1 MSYAYLRKEGKA
13 VKVSSVDQMRA
24 MDSSATKEYGIS
36 EMLLMEN
43 AGIASCTVLDKEVG
57 ISGRTFLIFCGGG
70 NNGGDGFVAARKIHS
85 SGGRARVFLLAD
97 KNTYKGSAK
106 TNLDIISRLPI
117 EITRLGSIESLGHD
131 LAHCDAVIDA
141 MLGTG
146 LDREVSGLYAEVIRT
161 VNECPQPVVS
171 LDIPSGVN
179 GNTGKAM
186 GYAVAA
192 DYTTTFGLPKLGN
205 LLMPGYGLCGRL
217 YVTHISFPPELYV
230 QNGIMVEINEPP
242 ALPLRDPSGHKGTFG
257 QALFIAGASG
267 YFGAPY
273 FSAMSFLKAGG
284 GYSRL
289 ACPED
294 VMPFIA
300 AKGSEIVFIP
310 QIPTRSGSISY
321 ENKESL
327 LKLSEKMDIVVIG
340 PGLSLNEET
349 AQLVR
354 ELTESIERPVIIDAD
369 GIAAVSKDLS
379 IIKKRGAPTILTPHL
394 GEMSRLTRVPSDR
407 IESDKITVLSKAA
420 NELGAIIVM
429 KGANSLIGYPDGRI
443 LINVSGNSGMAT
455 AGSGDVLTGAIA
467 AMFGLGL
474 PIDQAVSKGVFIHG
488 VSGDLAAADLGQDGM
503 TAQDIL
509 DFLPRAVQMDREG
522 SLEDLY
528 RGVDVI

>member
-1 MSYAYLRKEGKA
+1 M
-13 VKVSSVDQMRA
+13 KVSSVDQMRA
-24 MDSSATKEYGIS
+24 MDSSATKDYGIS

-43 AGIASCTVLDKEVG
+43 AGMAAFSVLDREIGV
-57 ISGRTFLIFCGGG
+57 SGRTFLIFCGGG
-70 NNGGDGFVAARKIHS
+70 NNGGDGFVVARKIHS

-97 KNTYKGSAK
+97 RDKYKGSAK
-106 TNLDIISRLPI
+106 ANLDIISKLPI
-117 EITRLGSIESLGHD
+117 EIVRLSSTESLEHA
-131 LAHCDAVIDA
+131 LAHCDGVVDA

-146 LDREVSGLYAEVIRT
+146 LDRDVSGLYAEVIGA
-161 VNECPQPVVS
+161 VNECPRPVLS

-179 GNTGKAM
+179 GDTGRAM
-186 GYAVAA
+186 GCAVAA
-192 DYTTTFGLPKLGN
+192 DYTVTFGLPKIGN
-205 LLMPGYGLCGRL
+205 LLMPGYGLCGSL
-217 YVTHISFPPELYV
+217 FVTHISFPPELYASDE
-230 QNGIMVEINEPP
+230 IRIEINDPP
-242 ALPLRDPSGHKGTFG
+242 ALPLRNPAGYKNTFG

-294 VMPFIA
+294 IVPFIA

-310 QIPTRSGSISY
+310 QKPTRSGSISY

-327 LKLSEKMDIVVIG
+327 LRLSEKVDIVVIG
-340 PGLSLNEET
+340 PGLSLSEET

-354 ELTESIERPVIIDAD
+354 ELVAAIEKPVVIDAD
-369 GIAAVSKDLS
+369 GISAISKNPAIL
-379 IIKKRGAPTILTPHL
+379 RERHAPTVLTPHL
-394 GEMSRLTRVPSDR
+394 GEMSRLTGISSER
-407 IESDKITVLSKAA
+407 IDQDKVAVLAKTA
-420 NELGAIIVM
+420 NELGAIVVM
-429 KGANSLIGYPDGRI
+429 KGAGSLIGYPDGRI
-443 LINVSGNSGMAT
+443 FINVSGNSGMAT

-467 AMFGLGL
+467 AMLGLGL

-488 VSGDLAAADLGQDGM
+488 VSGDLAAAEIGQDGM

-509 DFLPRAVQMDREG
+509 DFLPLAVRMDREG

>member
-1 MSYAYLRKEGKA
+1 ML

-24 MDSSATKEYGIS
+24 MDSSATEAYGIS
-36 EMLLMEN
+36 ELLLMEN
-43 AGIASCTVLDKEVG
+43 AGIAAYSVLDSEVG
-57 ISGRTFLIFCGGG
+57 VSGRTFLVFCGPG
-70 NNGGDGFVAARKIHS
+70 NNGGDGFVVARKIHS

-97 KNTYKGSAK
+97 QDKYKGSAK
-106 TNLDIISRLPI
+106 TNLDIISRLSI
-117 EITRLGSIESLGHD
+117 EITRLDSVRSLEHD
-131 LAHCDAVIDA
+131 LAHCDAVVDA

-161 VNECPQPVVS
+161 INGHPRPVLS

-179 GNTGKAM
+179 GNTGMVM
-186 GYAVAA
+186 GCAIAA
-192 DYTTTFGLPKLGN
+192 DYTVTFGLPKMGN
-205 LLMPGYGLCGRL
+205 LLMPGYDLCGRL
-217 YVTHISFPPELYV
+217 YVTHISFPPELYAPAE
-230 QNGIMVEINEPP
+230 ITVEINDPP
-242 ALPLRDPSGHKGTFG
+242 PLPPRNPSGYKGSFG

-267 YFGAPY
+267 YYGAPY
-273 FSAMSFLKAGG
+273 FSAISFLKAGG

-289 ACPED
+289 ACPEV

-310 QIPTRSGSISY
+310 LKQTRTGSISY
-321 ENKESL
+321 ESKDTL
-327 LKLSEKMDIVVIG
+327 LALSEKMDIVVIG

-354 ELTESIERPVIIDAD
+354 ELTASIERPVIIDAD
-369 GIAAVSKDLS
+369 GIAAVSKVPDV
-379 IIKKRGAPTILTPHL
+379 IKKRSAPTILTPHL
-394 GEMSRLTRVPSDR
+394 GEMSRLARIPVDR
-407 IESDKITVLSKAA
+407 IDSDKIPALMKAS
-420 NELGAIIVM
+420 NELDAIIVL

-455 AGSGDVLTGAIA
+455 AGSGDALTGTIA
-467 AMFGLGL
+467 AMLGLGL

-509 DFLPRAVQMDREG
+509 DFLPKALQMDREG

-528 RGVDVI
+528 RGVEVI

>member
-1 MSYAYLRKEGKA
+1 M
-13 VKVSSVDQMRA
+13 KVSTVVQMRA
-24 MDSSATKEYGIS
+24 MDRTATEVYGIS

-43 AGIASCTVLDKEVG
+43 AGIAAYSVLEREIG

-70 NNGGDGFVAARKIHS
+70 NNGGDGFVVARKIHS
-85 SGGRARVFLLAD
+85 SGGRVKVFLLAD
-97 KNTYKGSAK
+97 QDKYKGSAK
-106 TNLDIISRLPI
+106 ENLDIISRLPI
-117 EITRLGSIESLGHD
+117 EVIRLNSAGSLEHD
-131 LAHCDAVIDA
+131 LAQCDAVVDA

-146 LDREVSGLYAEVIRT
+146 LDREVSGLFAEVIRA
-161 VNECPQPVVS
+161 VNECTQPVLS

-186 GYAVAA
+186 GCAIAA
-192 DYTTTFGLPKLGN
+192 DYTVTFGLPKIGN
-205 LLMPGYGLCGRL
+205 LLMPGYGLGGRL
-217 YVTHISFPPELYV
+217 SVTHISFPPELYASDE
-230 QNGIMVEINEPP
+230 ILIEINHPP
-242 ALPLRDPSGHKGTFG
+242 ALPLRDPSGYKGTFG

-289 ACPED
+289 ACPELI
-294 VMPFIA
+294 MPFVA

-310 QIPTRSGSISY
+310 QKPTRLGSISY

-327 LKLSEKMDIVVIG
+327 LKLSEKMDIVVVG
-340 PGLSLNEET
+340 PGISLNEET

-354 ELTESIERPVIIDAD
+354 ELVVAIDKPVVIDAD
-369 GIAAVSKDLS
+369 GIGAVSKDPGIL
-379 IIKKRGAPTILTPHL
+379 KDRKAPTVLTPHL
-394 GEMSRLTRVPSDR
+394 GEMSRLTRIPPDR
-407 IESDKITVLSKAA
+407 IEQDKIAVLAKAA
-420 NELGAIIVM
+420 NELNSVIVM

-455 AGSGDVLTGAIA
+455 AGSGDVLTGTIA
-467 AMFGLGL
+467 AMVGLGL
-474 PIDQAVSKGVFIHG
+474 PIDQAVSKGVYIHG
-488 VSGDLAAADLGQDGM
+488 VSGDLAAADIGQDGM

-509 DFLPRAVQMDREG
+509 DFLPRAVRMDREG

-528 RGVDVI
+528 RGIDVV